1 MLQYWYQETSILD
14 IYTLPHWFSIQPSSE
29 LLYLWDQ
36 QLYLI
41 TQKFPTSFALIAT
54 LSFLPF
60 NRRKFNSWTIL
71 FILYLEPAYNTNW
84 YTPLQLPVGHEFV
97 HLDDFTQ
104 FVSRAILWS
113 DSIYS
118 PPTSSWTQH
127 HSATLKPLQRYPKVF
142 TRQNIKDYIQF
153 QLTVVELFYI

>member
-118 PPTSSWTQH
+118 HQLLVERNIIQLHSSRCNGIR
-127 HSATLKPLQRYPKVF
+127 RYSPAKISKIISSS
-142 TRQNIKDYIQF
+142 N
-153 QLTVVELFYI
+153 